1 MSPPY
6 ESGQVSDNVK
16 PQIVAEVTLCAP
28 SGWARSLCCSCW
40 FCGDPHLWGKPVA
53 CTLSVYLHRGVCS
66 AAPALLSV
74 DSRYRPLALCCHT
87 ECPAHLA
94 LQTILVSAN
103 MGFQP
108 CPQLQ
113 LRTSCLSPSWIPD
126 PQDSER
132 NENGFIKSLCCVI
145 VCYAAILMI
154 TLDVGPRSL
163 RFNKYIQV
171 VPCTPKS
178 KV

>member
-1 MSPPY
+1 MPP
-6 ESGQVSDNVK
+6 GGGT
-16 PQIVAEVTLCAP
+16 EVFAAPAGSMRTLI
-28 SGWARSLCCSCW
+28 
-40 FCGDPHLWGKPVA
+40 CGGSQLHVH
-53 CTLSVYLHRGVCS
+53 CLSTYTEGVCS

-74 DSRYRPLALCCHT
+74 DSRYRLLALCCHT
-87 ECPAHLA
+87 ECPVHLT

-108 CPQLQ
+108 CQQLQ

-132 NENGFIKSLCCVI
+132 NKNGFIKSLRIVI
-145 VCYAAILMI
+145 ICYAAILVI
-154 TLDVGPRSL
+154 TLDVGPRKL
-163 RFNKYIQV
+163 RFNKYMPV